1 MTCCLETEPNTKYD
15 QAWQE
20 EDFSYQENDENNEIA
35 RSYTYVVKKK
45 AARLPTKAAKK
56 KTKSEK
62 IEYINLSRDK
72 EGDEEFELDD
82 FSDYFS
88 DGDEIQIVSHGSN
101 LDMWDHFWHVQNLGN
116 QF

>member
-1 MTCCLETEPNTKYD
+1 MIQYN
-15 QAWQE
+15 
-20 EDFSYQENDENNEIA
+20 
-35 RSYTYVVKKK
+35 
-45 AARLPTKAAKK
+45 
-56 KTKSEK
+56 
-62 IEYINLSRDK
+62 NLSRDK
-72 EGDEEFELDD
+72 EDDEEFELDD